1 MMDGLTPEKRKAIID
16 TLTANPKVERIVL
29 FGSRAIGAFRTTSDI
44 DIALFGENLTL
55 SDQAALAEAIA
66 ELPIAQRVDL
76 LLYHD
81 IENADLREQ
90 IENHGVEWFARNK
103 LITAEGTERDRLK
116 DRQKICRHYLDTGN
130 GSHLPHYRH

>member
-66 ELPIAQRVDL
+66 ELPIAQRVVL
-76 LLYHD
+76 LVYHS
-81 IENADLREQ
+81 IENAVLREQ
-90 IENHGVEWFARNK
+90 INQHGVEWFARDK
-103 LITAEGTERDRLK
+103 LI
-116 DRQKICRHYLDTGN
+116 
-130 GSHLPHYRH
+130 SV